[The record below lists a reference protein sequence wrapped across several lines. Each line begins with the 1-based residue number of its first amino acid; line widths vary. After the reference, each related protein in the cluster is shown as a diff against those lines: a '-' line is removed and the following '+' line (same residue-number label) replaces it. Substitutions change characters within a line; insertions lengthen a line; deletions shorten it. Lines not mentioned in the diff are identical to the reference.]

1 MPQSRASFTSVLR
14 AVCATLILLVQ
25 THSCGGQ
32 PQVIGPQK
40 IVAMLGDDVILP
52 CHLEP
57 VVDAVSMTLEWA
69 RPDLTPRFVFV
80 WLNRQEMWDKHP
92 SYKGRTSVSI
102 DELRQGNISLRLSNV
117 TLSDEGKYRC
127 FVPML
132 DTQTNIELVI
142 AAASSPVISLL
153 GIDPNSRTGM
163 LECESAGWYPEPEVL
178 WLDAEG
184 NIISAGP
191 TETLRGPD
199 GLYTVRS
206 SVTVINKHANTFTCK
221 LRQNKT
227 NQARE
232 TQIHIQDDFFMVS
245 CRPVG
250 SNAIVA
256 SVCLLFILTV
266 CFVLWK
272 YRQTKPKGTDG
283 REGEKEQLIKE
294 MQKNKDVEQKKKGL
308 EQENKDLK
316 TELANVAK
324 QLQDMAGRTESAKKN
339 LVDMLPEQKNLTEKL
354 MIHRAEM
361 QKLLDENKTKV
372 QDKEIKE
379 KGGDKTANRAKAY
392 ESLKEIMLESRD
404 KLEKKLNDDFKLD
417 GVIEDLLVKT
427 DQVINEITE
436 RDKEL
441 ENNKQ

>member
-1 MPQSRASFTSVLR
+1 M
-14 AVCATLILLVQ
+14 
-25 THSCGGQ
+25 
-32 PQVIGPQK
+32 
-40 IVAMLGDDVILP
+40 
-52 CHLEP
+52 
-57 VVDAVSMTLEWA
+57 DAVSMTLEWA

-80 WLNRQEMWDKHP
+80 WFNRQEILLDKHP

-102 DELRQGNISLRLSNV
+102 DELKQGNISLRLSNV

-127 FVPML
+127 FVPKL
-132 DTQTNIELVI
+132 DTQTNIELVV
-142 AAASSPVISLL
+142 AAASPPVITLM
-153 GIDPNSRTGM
+153 GIDLTSGAVM
-163 LECESAGWYPEPEVL
+163 LECKSAGWYPEPEVL

-184 NIISAGP
+184 NIVSAGP

-199 GLYTVRS
+199 GLCTVRS
-206 SVTVINKHANTFTCK
+206 TVTVINKHANTFTCK
-221 LRQNKT
+221 LQENKT
-227 NQARE
+227 NQTRE
-232 TQIHIQDDFFMVS
+232 TQILIQDDFFMVS

-256 SVCLLFILTV
+256 IVYLLFILTV
-266 CFVLWK
+266 CFVVWK

-283 REGEKEQLIKE
+283 REGEKDQLIKE
-294 MQKNKDVEQKKKGL
+294 IQKNKDVELEKKRL

-316 TELANVAK
+316 TEQANVTK
-324 QLQDMAGRTESAKKN
+324 QLHDMTGRTESAEKK
-339 LVDMLPEQKNLTEKL
+339 LVDMLPEQKKELKNLTEKL

-392 ESLKEIMLESRD
+392 ESLKEIMLQSRNE
-404 KLEKKLNDDFKLD
+404 LEKKLNDDFNLE
-417 GVIEDLLVKT
+417 GIIEDLMVKT
-427 DQVINEITE
+427 DQVIGEITE